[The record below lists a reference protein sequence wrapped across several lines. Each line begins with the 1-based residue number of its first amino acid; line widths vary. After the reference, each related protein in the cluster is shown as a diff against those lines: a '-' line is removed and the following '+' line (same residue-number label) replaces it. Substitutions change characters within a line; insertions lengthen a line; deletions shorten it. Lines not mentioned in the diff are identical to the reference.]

1 MTYEIV
7 FYIKDDDMPE
17 YGVLF
22 HVFLYGVDDPEAART
37 FVSYLPYLSRSVAER
52 AHEFEWLEKSDDFMI
67 YGTPD
72 GEYRIEA
79 SRI

>member
-7 FYIKDDDMPE
+7 FYIKDEKTSD

-37 FVSYLPYLSRSVAER
+37 FVSYLPYLSRSAAER
-52 AHEFEWLEKSDDFMI
+52 AHEFEWLETSDDFMVF
-67 YGTPD
+67 GTPD
-72 GEYRIEA
+72 GKYRIEA

>member
-7 FYIKDDDMPE
+7 FYIKDEKTSD

-37 FVSYLPYLSRSVAER
+37 FVSYLPYLSRSAAER
-52 AHEFEWLEKSDDFMI
+52 AEEFEWLETDDNFLV

-72 GEYRIEA
+72 RKYRIEA